1 MQEIEKN
8 SDPIQFNSIQ
18 FNSIQ
23 FHPVQF
29 SSIQFSSSCFVSWRV
44 GGLGVLSCSSTL
56 YEEYEE
62 WRKKK
67 GETLFVHACY
77 SQTII
82 NHKTGMWWFLFFF
95 PIQFIHTWSRGAG
108 MISFDLIWF
117 DLIDPLVPSYPILFH
132 LLNFCCL
139 CRLALTWLRCVV
151 LCCVVERYL
160 PYLPYLKVLS
170 GAS

>member
-62 WRKKK
+62 
-67 GETLFVHACY
+67 
-77 SQTII
+77 
-82 NHKTGMWWFLFFF
+82 
-95 PIQFIHTWSRGAG
+95 
-108 MISFDLIWF
+108 
-117 DLIDPLVPSYPILFH
+117 
-132 LLNFCCL
+132 
-139 CRLALTWLRCVV
+139 
-151 LCCVVERYL
+151 
-160 PYLPYLKVLS
+160 
-170 GAS
+170 